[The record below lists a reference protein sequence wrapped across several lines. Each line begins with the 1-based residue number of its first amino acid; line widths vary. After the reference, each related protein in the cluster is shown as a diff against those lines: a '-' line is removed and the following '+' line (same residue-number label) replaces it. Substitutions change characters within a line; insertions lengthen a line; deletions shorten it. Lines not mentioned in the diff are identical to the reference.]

1 MFRRL
6 QRLLICL
13 SHKRTVAYLDKLG
26 EKHDT
31 LVHGWKQS
39 ILEAKT
45 AEPQVR
51 SVLQFIIS
59 VCPVFWQAFTIQVV
73 GRCGH
78 TNSDMA
84 EY

>member
-26 EKHDT
+26 EKHDA

-39 ILEAKT
+39 ILEARVV
-45 AEPQVR
+45 EPQVR
-51 SVLQFIIS
+51 SVATIYNIS
-59 VCPVFWQAFTIQVV
+59 MFSVLASIY
-73 GRCGH
+73 
-78 TNSDMA
+78 NSSGNWWV
-84 EY
+84 